1 MLDKL
6 TSADFA
12 PHLHTTFHLSLG
24 PWDQPHDPA
33 AHGAPLP
40 LELIE
45 VVDLGADSAVAPA
58 QRRPFS
64 LIFHHPGSSYLPQR
78 IYTLEHAALGR
89 LELFLVPIG
98 PDQGGMRYQAIF
110 T

>member
-12 PHLHTTFHLSLG
+12 PHLHATFYLSPG
-24 PWDQPHDPA
+24 PWGQPHDPA
-33 AHGAPLP
+33 AHGAALA

-45 VVDLGADSAVAPA
+45 VADLGADSAAAPA
-58 QRRPFS
+58 LRHPFS
-64 LIFHHPGSSYLPQR
+64 LIFRQPEGAYLPQR
-78 IYTLEHAALGR
+78 TSTIEHAALGR
-89 LELFLVPIG
+89 LDLFLVPIG

>member
-12 PHLHTTFHLSLG
+12 PHLHATFLLSLG
-24 PWDQPHDPA
+24 PWGQSHDPA
-33 AHGAPLP
+33 VHGAALA

-45 VVDLGADSAVAPA
+45 VADLGMEAAPNPA
-58 QRRPFS
+58 RRRPFS
-64 LIFHHPGSSYLPQR
+64 LTFRQPEGAYLPQR
-78 IYTLEHAALGR
+78 IYSIEHAALGR
-89 LELFLVPIG
+89 LDLFLVPIG
-98 PDQGGMRYQAIF
+98 PDQGGMRYEAIF